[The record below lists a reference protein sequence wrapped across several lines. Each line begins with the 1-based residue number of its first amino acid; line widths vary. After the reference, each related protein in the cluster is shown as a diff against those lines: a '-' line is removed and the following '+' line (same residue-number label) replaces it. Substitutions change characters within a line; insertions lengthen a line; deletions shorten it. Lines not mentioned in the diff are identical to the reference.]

1 MDGSLLLRR
10 TEAGEYRMNPEKRH
24 GLQIHS
30 SLAKF
35 FRLFPHAYMILAFAG
50 NSGL

>member
-10 TEAGEYRMNPEKRH
+10 REGGELRVHRDKRH

-35 FRLFPHAYMILAFAG
+35 FRLFPHACMILAFAG